1 MSKSDDWYAGMAVL
15 AFLMICF
22 ASWFTH
28 VAVCFVDERWGY
40 LVAGALFFP
49 VAMVHGVG
57 VWLGVW

>member
-1 MSKSDDWYAGMAVL
+1 MDNNDDWLVGLAGC
-15 AFLMICF
+15 AFLLVCF

-28 VAVCFVDERWGY
+28 VAVCFMDERWGY